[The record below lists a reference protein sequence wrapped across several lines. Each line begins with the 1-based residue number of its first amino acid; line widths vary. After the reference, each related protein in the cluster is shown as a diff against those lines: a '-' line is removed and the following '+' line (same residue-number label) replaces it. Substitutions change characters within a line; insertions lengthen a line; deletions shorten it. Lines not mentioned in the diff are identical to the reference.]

1 MNVPWKKPYITNNE
15 ENYTNL
21 RSQGYSAARCSMQ
34 GIVQYKG
41 FFTVIVVYSVMNP
54 YLLLKDMD

>member
-1 MNVPWKKPYITNNE
+1 MFLEKNLISLITKKII
-15 ENYTNL
+15 YTNL